1 MSALVAIGVPLLSA
15 AATPALA
22 AIFGFAAIAKLR
34 ELAYFQGVVADYRL
48 LPPALVPLAARA
60 LPLAE
65 LAGVAALL
73 SEAGHRAGALALAAI
88 ALLYGLAI
96 ALNLLRGHRRIDC
109 GCSWSPLPT
118 MLTPPML
125 LRNAAVLLLAL
136 AALWPTEPRLD
147 QLHLATVLFL
157 AVVVVVL
164 YHTVDLLIVNH
175 SRIALARQR
184 HA

>member
-1 MSALVAIGVPLLSA
+1 MATLAAFGLPLLSA

-22 AIFGFAAIAKLR
+22 AIFGIAAIAKLR
-34 ELAYFQGVVADYRL
+34 EPAYFHGVVADYRL
-48 LPPALVPLAARA
+48 LPQALVALAARV

-73 SEAGHRAGALALAAI
+73 SDAGHRAGALGLAAI
-88 ALLYGLAI
+88 TLLYGLAI
-96 ALNLLRGHRRIDC
+96 ALNLLRGHRHIDC

-118 MLTPPML
+118 MLTPAML
-125 LRNAAVLLLAL
+125 LRNAALLLLAL
-136 AALWPTEPRLD
+136 AALGATEPRID
-147 QLHLATVLFL
+147 HLHLATLLFL
-157 AVVVVVL
+157 AVAVVVL

-175 SRIALARQR
+175 SRFVLAHQR